1 VYRVSCSLGK
11 KNLNEE
17 NAPMTEETKKA
28 VEILPDDAEVERVNL
43 VPT

>member
-1 VYRVSCSLGK
+1 
-11 KNLNEE
+11 
-17 NAPMTEETKKA
+17 MTEETNKA